1 MLVLTGSTVAILVL
15 GGVCAF
21 LAGKWLF
28 TKDTEAEARKRA
40 AIKVASTMQAMGL
53 VRLPKLLECY
63 AVNDW
68 SGLAHEIKM
77 FAELALN
84 EKALM
89 AEFDVTFA
97 RALELKLKTAEGR
110 ALLAAKLADTAA
122 PALVP
127 ATV

>member
-1 MLVLTGSTVAILVL
+1 MFVLSGSTLAILVL

-40 AIKVASTMQAMGL
+40 AIKVASTMEAMGL
-53 VRLPKLLECY
+53 VRVPKMLECY

-68 SGLAHEIKM
+68 SGLAHEIKLM
-77 FAELALN
+77 AELAVN
-84 EKALM
+84 EKALL

-97 RALELKLKTAEGR
+97 RVLDMKLRSEEGR
-110 ALLAAKLADTAA
+110 ALLAAKLAATAA
-122 PALVP
+122 PTP
-127 ATV
+127 AVA